1 MNVLIFEDEKH
12 TAVRLKKLLSAI
24 DDSINI
30 LAVIGSV
37 KDGIEWLKSNP
48 APDLIFQDIILN
60 DGECF
65 EIFNAVEITSP
76 VIFTTAYSE
85 YALKSFRVN
94 SIDYLVKPYDK
105 NDIERALNK
114 LKRFK
119 SAFAPPQKELLKD
132 ILTGKAFVPKKRFLI
147 KSGDNYMNINS
158 SDIAYLLS
166 EDSVTFAVLFTG
178 KRHIVN
184 TTITELSEQMDPESF
199 FRINRKFILNIES
212 VKKISS
218 WFNSRLKLQ
227 LDPPTGED
235 VVVSRER
242 VREFKKWLDR

>member
-12 TAVRLKKLLSAI
+12 TAIRLKKLLSVI
-24 DDSINI
+24 DESINV

-37 KDGIEWLKSNP
+37 KEGIDWLKTNP
-48 APDLIFQDIILN
+48 APDLIFQDIMLN

-65 EIFNAVEITSP
+65 EIFNAVDITSP

-94 SIDYLVKPYDK
+94 SIDYIVKPYDK
-105 NDIERALNK
+105 NDLIKALDR
-114 LKRFK
+114 LKKMK
-119 SAFAPPQKELLKD
+119 SAFSPPDRELLKE
-132 ILTGKAFVPKKRFLI
+132 ILTEKTSVPKKRFLI

-158 SDIAYLLS
+158 SDVAYLLS

-178 KRHIVN
+178 KRYIVN
-184 TTITELSEQMDPESF
+184 NTITELSEQMDPDRF
-199 FRINRKFILNIES
+199 FRANRKFILNIES

-218 WFNSRLKLQ
+218 WFNSRLKIKLN
-227 LDPPTGED
+227 PIVNED
-235 VVVSRER
+235 VIVSRER
-242 VREFKKWLDR
+242 VKDFKKWLDR